1 MNDKPCAEVL
11 KRACVLKKAGGKKKK
26 ETAGIDPED
35 KAEEDR
41 KKLEEGVLGYALVQL
56 LYEDKPTET
65 HTWGE
70 VNLREGDP
78 KHVGNIVNS
87 FKTVGRQDWQ
97 NPITVTVDED
107 LVDLST
113 IVSTPVP
120 YANVPVL
127 RFKEEAMAHI
137 VNFLNGF
144 HRFKANQVLYDE
156 QVELLQAAEERVAK
170 HKEKLEKGASRRR
183 SGQEAVVDA
192 ELERLKK
199 EAEKIRKRKEHWM
212 YWMGE
217 VFSDGKCRQAATRRV
232 KYC

>member
-1 MNDKPCAEVL
+1 MGV
-11 KRACVLKKAGGKKKK
+11 
-26 ETAGIDPED
+26 DPED

-41 KKLEEGVLGYALVQL
+41 KKLEEGLLGYALVQVV
-56 LYEDKPTET
+56 YEDKPTET
-65 HTWGE
+65 HAWGE

-78 KHVGNIVNS
+78 KHITNIVNS
-87 FKTVGRQDWQ
+87 IKAAGRQDWE
-97 NPITVTVDED
+97 NPMTVTVDED
-107 LVDLST
+107 MVDLST
-113 IVSTPVP
+113 IVPSPVP

-127 RFKEEAMAHI
+127 RFKEEAMAQI
-137 VNFLNGF
+137 INFLNGF
-144 HRFKANQVLYDE
+144 HHFKANRQMYDE
-156 QVELLQAAEERVAK
+156 QVELLEAAEELVAK

-183 SGQEAVVDA
+183 SG
-192 ELERLKK
+192 LKK